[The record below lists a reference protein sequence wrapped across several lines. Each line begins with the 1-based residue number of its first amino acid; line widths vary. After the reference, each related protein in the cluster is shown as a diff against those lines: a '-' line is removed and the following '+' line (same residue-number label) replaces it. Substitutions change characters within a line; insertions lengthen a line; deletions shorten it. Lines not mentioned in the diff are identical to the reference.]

1 MQESVKPKLGFRILK
16 TKITN
21 MNNDILLKIIDELS
35 NALTWC
41 AKGFRRVEDINGYA
55 NEQISG
61 IEKHLKNIEKL
72 KAELLLK
79 EETAKDLPD
88 EKEVCINHKMITAPG
103 LGEYCE
109 ICGYGLDD
117 L

>member
-1 MQESVKPKLGFRILK
+1 MQESVKPKLGFGNLNFFK
-16 TKITN
+16 NYAMTKIEEKIVQWEKAKVAYDVWLETLAFKHRSGTT
-21 MNNDILLKIIDELS
+21 IYTQLQQLLSSIVD
-35 NALTWC
+35 
-41 AKGFRRVEDINGYA
+41 D
-55 NEQISG
+55 
-61 IEKHLKNIEKL
+61 LKSLN
-72 KAELLLK
+72 

-88 EKEVCINHKMITAPG
+88 EKKVCINHKMITAPG